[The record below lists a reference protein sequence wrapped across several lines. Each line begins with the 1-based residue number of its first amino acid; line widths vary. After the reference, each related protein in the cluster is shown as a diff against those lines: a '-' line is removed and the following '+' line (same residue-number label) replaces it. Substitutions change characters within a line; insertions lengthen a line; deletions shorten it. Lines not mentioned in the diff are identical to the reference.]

1 MVKILQYNAALPAG
15 EVRLPAPLSLVLNY
29 AALDF
34 NFTSWMSPDNLR
46 VLRTEQSTGDLPGM
60 RELVS
65 QKNHLKHVSPLSM
78 VGDHRGGTK
87 RLKRHRSWKDTLQG
101 LVGRSDDVSPKRQLK
116 DLKRKSS
123 VRSFEVPHD
132 DHESWADSE
141 SEEGESNLVR
151 EEDRPIEERVRFW
164 NQAASSDTDKLHR
177 MLEKQ
182 QEQLSVAV
190 TQANLEA
197 TTLVAGSHNGKDIGK
212 NREPIGTRLTMTS
225 RTGYFQDLIVSP
237 SMVSRR
243 MHRIRLSCFV
253 CVMSAHTSQQMRAMA
268 ILYIGPHRN
277 PDFAT
282 DYFIS
287 PILTPSSFLAQ
298 FPPLLMQCGEKDPF
312 VDDTV
317 IFAGRVREAKRAR
330 KAELDLVLTGKS
342 AKFGEGLRMTD
353 VHLDDFPEDEVARM
367 VAERD
372 QLARETEDDWVQ
384 MVLFSDWSHGY
395 LQMMTLMSEAKAVVE
410 DLADWIEDAFVRHSS
425 KEERTNK
432 VLEAMD
438 ARGTKKKRETRW
450 NSPQAPRSPTK
461 RPIHYAEHS
470 DADGNGKVGVGT
482 FASSTET
489 ETDDSGITFVARKR
503 GGSGTPVNQSRR
515 NSDERHDVTEVKQG
529 HSSPSLVSEQSEVV
543 VTQRERESANGT
555 PRGGNGKT
563 GLRITETELMRR
575 RRLLDAH
582 IFE

>member
-1 MVKILQYNAALPAG
+1 MVKILQYNAALPVG

-60 RELVS
+60 RELAL
-65 QKNHLKHVSPLSM
+65 QKNHLQHVSPLSM
-78 VGDHRGGTK
+78 VGDHRVRTK
-87 RLKRHRSWKDTLQG
+87 RLKRHKSWKDALQD
-101 LVGRSDDVSPKRQLK
+101 LVGRSEDLPPKHHHHM
-116 DLKRKSS
+116 DMKRKSS
-123 VRSFEVPHD
+123 MKSFEVPYD

-141 SEEGESNLVR
+141 SEEGESKPVR
-151 EEDRPIEERVRFW
+151 EEDRPIEDRVRFVY
-164 NQAASSDTDKLHR
+164 QDASDTDGLHP

-182 QEQLSVAV
+182 QEQLSAAV
-190 TQANLEA
+190 TQANLKA
-197 TTLVAGSHNGKDIGK
+197 TTLVSGSHDGKSMGK

-225 RTGYFQDLIVSP
+225 RTGYFQDRIVSP

-243 MHRIRLSCFV
+243 MHCIRISR
-253 CVMSAHTSQQMRAMA
+253 AHSIGQMRAMA

-287 PILTPSSFLAQ
+287 PILTPSSLLAQ

-330 KAELDLVLTGKS
+330 KAELDLLLTGKS

-353 VHLDDFPEDEVARM
+353 VHLDNVNDAVMM

-372 QLARETEDDWVQ
+372 QLSRETEDDWVQ

-410 DLADWIEDAFVRHSS
+410 DLADWIEDAFVRHSG
-425 KEERTNK
+425 KEERTSK

-438 ARGTKKKRETRW
+438 ARGTKKKRETRR
-450 NSPQAPRSPTK
+450 NSPQASRSPTK
-461 RPIHYAEHS
+461 RPLCRAASTE
-470 DADGNGKVGVGT
+470 NGGANGSLKVDPSP
-482 FASSTET
+482 FASET

-503 GGSGTPVNQSRR
+503 GGSGTPVTQSRR
-515 NSDERHDVTEVKQG
+515 SSDERSDVIHMKQG
-529 HSSPSLVSEQSEVV
+529 HSSPSLLGEPNDVV
-543 VTQRERESANGT
+543 AQRDRESASGT
-555 PRGGNGKT
+555 PRAGNGKT
-563 GLRITETELMRR
+563 GHRITETELMRR

-582 IFE
+582 IFDGQ